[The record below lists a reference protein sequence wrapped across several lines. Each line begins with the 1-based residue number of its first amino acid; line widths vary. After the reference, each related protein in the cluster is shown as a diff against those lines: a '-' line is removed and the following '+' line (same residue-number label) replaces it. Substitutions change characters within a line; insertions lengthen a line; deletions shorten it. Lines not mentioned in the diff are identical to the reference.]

1 MNREAAL
8 VVFSGGQDSTT
19 CLFWAKRNF
28 KKVYALSFL
37 YGQKHQKEVE
47 LAREIARKAERSRS
61 ETLEALKQKT
71 QFSPNTEM
79 REQQLTEIFTSAQN
93 SAWDTI
99 RNCVNWLIAEVRS
112 RKTIA
117 ELSTITLSMMT
128 AA

>member
-47 LAREIARKAERSRS
+47 LAREIARKAEVEFDVMDVSFIGKLGNILL
-61 ETLEALKQKT
+61 TVITMVNTQLKIYI
-71 QFSPNTEM
+71 N
-79 REQQLTEIFTSAQN
+79 
-93 SAWDTI
+93 
-99 RNCVNWLIAEVRS
+99 RNLKMLQS
-112 RKTIA
+112 
-117 ELSTITLSMMT
+117 
-128 AA
+128 

>member
-47 LAREIARKAERSRS
+47 FAREIALSLIHIYRRNGRGG
-61 ETLEALKQKT
+61 
-71 QFSPNTEM
+71 F
-79 REQQLTEIFTSAQN
+79 QLLL
-93 SAWDTI
+93 
-99 RNCVNWLIAEVRS
+99 C
-112 RKTIA
+112 
-117 ELSTITLSMMT
+117 STG
-128 AA
+128 